1 MKFKDDNQR
10 AHDQNHI
17 RLTENQGL
25 EIVHIAIKQEI
36 LVFLVG
42 TLRVH
47 VQDRSRCMYTQAYSL
62 YITKKNFLF
71 TIRGYMSCFNNVTNY
86 S

>member
-25 EIVHIAIKQEI
+25 EIVHITIKQEI
-36 LVFLVG
+36 LISPG
-42 TLRVH
+42 RDTYAG
-47 VQDRSRCMYTQAYSL
+47 STQAYSL
-62 YITKKNFLF
+62 
-71 TIRGYMSCFNNVTNY
+71 
-86 S
+86 